1 MLFRFSPSILD
12 KESEGRGERG
22 RGLLPADVLRGRTA
36 VLRACQEYVKRLV
49 DMARLMLDIADCFK
63 RWDKD
68 GAEQLFIRMR
78 ELDDILHEDRIR
90 IIESISESPALLGS
104 RDDIMRFLYQISEIA
119 DFYEGAVFRMIQLM
133 RERKIPDNIRESISE
148 LADAVGK
155 IVEKLHEVTLALT
168 MNPSTA
174 RRLISEVESLEKQI
188 DRLYR
193 ETEMRILDGNLKL
206 KAVFLARDVAS
217 FLEDAADKALDAADT
232 VRILMMSL

>member
-1 MLFRFSPSILD
+1 
-12 KESEGRGERG
+12 
-22 RGLLPADVLRGRTA
+22 
-36 VLRACQEYVKRLV
+36 
-49 DMARLMLDIADCFK
+49 MARLMLDIADCFK

>member
-1 MLFRFSPSILD
+1 M
-12 KESEGRGERG
+12 
-22 RGLLPADVLRGRTA
+22 LPADVLRGRTA